1 MTNKPSIQKLL
12 EIKSLVNDATIE
24 CDNSPINQ
32 LKENTFNTFCFYFSL
47 KKFQSYILI
56 LALFCILFLYIV
68 PVFLFWDY
76 EYFDA
81 LKAAS
86 IISGF
91 LSFCSVAMVVSFSQ
105 KLHKKH
111 DSLQKDHE
119 KKEMKKNQ
127 LSNEYFEQ
135 LIKLDSSIYA
145 NFSIEDFHQ
154 LSKEELSVLKDYKSM
169 ILDNEHGEL
178 FKLFSKKHHNNV
190 LFNL

>member
-47 KKFQSYILI
+47 KKFQSYVLI
-56 LALFCILFLYIV
+56 AALFCVLFLYTA
-68 PVFLFWDY
+68 PVFLFFDY
-76 EYFDA
+76 EYFES
-81 LKAAS
+81 LKLAS
-86 IISGF
+86 ITSAF
-91 LSFCSVAMVVSFSQ
+91 LSFCSVAMVVSFSI
-105 KLHKKH
+105 KLHNKH
-111 DSLQKDHE
+111 NLLQKDHE
-119 KKEMKKNQ
+119 KKETKKNQ

-178 FKLFSKKHHNNV
+178 FKLFSKKHNNNV